1 MISCIY
7 KVVQKRCISFLWFGH
22 LVPSLQGTDIS
33 ATCFHHGL
41 EVAWAGHRVI
51 TRFNY
56 PTFVDPNSFIDFS
69 IDLSIVLEGGF
80 WFCLHLR
87 RCVFRGGNPPL
98 IRAANGISGHLR
110 CCTEPDQRHL
120 QKFHPATSAPVKSSD
135 AWRLSCGVSLA
146 SWILRAS
153 SKRIQTAVTGI
164 ALGKYTDQIMD
175 QLDMVKICEIQKE
188 KHL

>member
-1 MISCIY
+1 MH
-7 KVVQKRCISFLWFGH
+7 KVVQKRCISFLWFGPFIARHWH
-22 LVPSLQGTDIS
+22 LGHLLPPWARGGLSRSSPFITHSNPFEKKKHFCGSKRVKNRFFHRFCPS
-33 ATCFHHGL
+33 
-41 EVAWAGHRVI
+41 
-51 TRFNY
+51 
-56 PTFVDPNSFIDFS
+56 
-69 IDLSIVLEGGF
+69 F
-80 WFCLHLR
+80 WKGSVMFMR

-120 QKFHPATSAPVKSSD
+120 QKFHPATAPVKSSD

-146 SWILRAS
+146 SWILRVC